1 MGKEKPSHTKSK
13 KASSPSRKTPSR
25 KKKTASRAKRKKPW
39 SHVHGIIILIGISF
53 TLTLFIS
60 LTLYLFI
67 LLDIPNL
74 KSIKDY
80 EPKMTTLVLASDHEV
95 VEEIFEENRRLVPME
110 MMPALLPKA
119 FVAAED
125 AHFYEHPGV
134 DVWSIFRALF
144 HNLRSGARAQ
154 GGSTITQ
161 QVTRSLLLSRKKV
174 YSRKIKEAILAYR
187 IDSVMSK
194 NEILYIYLNQIYL
207 GEGAYGIEAAARTYF
222 NKGVNNLSLESA
234 RLMCLTGWRKKAI

>member
-1 MGKEKPSHTKSK
+1 MGKERPLHTINKKSSAK
-13 KASSPSRKTPSR
+13 KRKSPTG
-25 KKKTASRAKRKKPW
+25 KKKIPKRPKRRKPW
-39 SHVHGIIILIGISF
+39 SHVQCIFFLVGISF

-60 LTLYLFI
+60 ITLYLFI

-74 KSIKDY
+74 RSIKDY
-80 EPKMTTLVLASDHEV
+80 EPKMTSLVLASDNQV
-95 VEEIFEENRRLVPME
+95 VKKIFEENRRLVSME
-110 MMPALLPKA
+110 TMPDLLPKA

-125 AHFYEHPGV
+125 ARFYEHPGV
-134 DVWSIFRALF
+134 DFWSIFRALF
-144 HNLRSGARAQ
+144 HNLRAGSRAQ

-194 NEILYIYLNQIYL
+194 DEILYTC
-207 GEGAYGIEAAARTYF
+207 RFT
-222 NKGVNNLSLESA
+222 
-234 RLMCLTGWRKKAI
+234 TGTKPLFTIKKYRPC